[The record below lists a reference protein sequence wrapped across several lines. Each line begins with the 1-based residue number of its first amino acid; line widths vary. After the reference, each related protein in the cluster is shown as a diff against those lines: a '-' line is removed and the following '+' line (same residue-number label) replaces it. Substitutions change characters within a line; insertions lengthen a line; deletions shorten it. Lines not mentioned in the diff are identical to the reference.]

1 MSIVETSPISR
12 DDFFNSVLANNEG
25 LVILKF
31 GADWCRPCQLCK
43 DQVYSYFNL
52 MPTNVKCYDV
62 DVDESFD
69 LYAYL
74 KSKRMI
80 NGIPVILAYKK
91 GNQTFAPDLTV
102 TGANPESI
110 THFFNSCNNILQ

>member
-1 MSIVETSPISR
+1 MNKIVTSMITREEFLNEILP
-12 DDFFNSVLANNEG
+12 NNQG

-31 GADWCRPCQLCK
+31 GATWCRPCQLCK

-52 MPTNVKCYDV
+52 TSDNVTCYDV
-62 DVDESFD
+62 DVDDSFD
-69 LYAYL
+69 LYAFL

-91 GNQTFAPDLTV
+91 GNETFAPDLSV
-102 TGANPESI
+102 TGANTESI
-110 THFFNSCNNILQ
+110 TNFFNNCKNLL